1 MLIGCLGDLRWAL
14 SRLLRLARQSTNAAI
29 HLLVRPLLAHLE
41 VCGGLGR
48 KQPYV
53 RVVLLPVR
61 LRLHMEL
68 RDLVLAPEVFG
79 LLGPRL

>member
-1 MLIGCLGDLRWAL
+1 
-14 SRLLRLARQSTNAAI
+14 
-29 HLLVRPLLAHLE
+29 
-41 VCGGLGR
+41 
-48 KQPYV
+48 
-53 RVVLLPVR
+53 LPVR